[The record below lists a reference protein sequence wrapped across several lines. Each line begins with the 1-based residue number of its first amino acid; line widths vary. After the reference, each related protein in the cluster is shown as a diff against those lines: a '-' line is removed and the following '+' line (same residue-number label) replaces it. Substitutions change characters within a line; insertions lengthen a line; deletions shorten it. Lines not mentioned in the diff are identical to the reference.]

1 MVESTIKPIEATT
14 MLCAHTICGYNDLL
28 CPSLLPR
35 FCPNVS
41 ELRVAWHPVYNRNE
55 LQAPR
60 HQMCQHRGIK
70 YAHCK
75 RMLRPLPL
83 PAPQPQ
89 HRLQESSYLK
99 GKSTKKNQGFPMNSL
114 RAATHKKKTSQPSM
128 LPVSA
133 SHWLH
138 RRDTKARAD
147 REVVTS

>member
-114 RAATHKKKTSQPSM
+114 RAATHKKKHR
-128 LPVSA
+128 
-133 SHWLH
+133 SHPCYLFLQVIGCTGATLK
-138 RRDTKARAD
+138 RGRTGK
-147 REVVTS
+147 S